1 MLSSVRK
8 GLDVSVAGK
17 ALIAAAAGAGL
28 ALAAAGPASAGGN
41 IFLTGHDTDFHFGF
55 SASAHAALVADLA
68 FVRAG
73 SSLPVLVFDTTGGEL
88 DSALTSLGIAHTT
101 MLPSVVTD
109 ASFNASTFSA
119 IAVASD
125 TSCGG
130 CDLTDAQLAALATHQ
145 AAIGA
150 FVTAGGGVLGL
161 SGAGDATAY
170 AYVPTAAT
178 NAGGNPPVSPYFET
192 AAGTAAGLLP
202 ENGDPTHNF
211 FSTPGTMGLSSAYI
225 VAETLNMDGTP
236 ESVFIQN
243 ATITCTGASCTVTG
257 GVPEASTW
265 MMMLLGFLG
274 LGVAFRKSR
283 NRRRVSFA

>member
-1 MLSSVRK
+1 MSSSTRK
-8 GLDVSVAGK
+8 ALQLSVARK
-17 ALIAAAAGAGL
+17 ALIVAATVAGFG
-28 ALAAAGPASAGGN
+28 LAAAGPAAAAGGN
-41 IFLTGHDTDFHFGF
+41 IFLTGHDTDFHFSF
-55 SASAHAALVADLA
+55 NVATQAVMAADLA

-101 MLPSVVTD
+101 ILPSAVTD
-109 ASFNASTFSA
+109 SMFNASTFSA

-125 TSCGG
+125 VNCGG

-145 AAIGA
+145 TAIGA

-161 SGAGDATAY
+161 AGATDLTAY
-170 AYVPTAAT
+170 AYVPTAAA
-178 NAGGNPPVSPYFET
+178 NAGGNPPPNGFVET
-192 AAGTAAGLLP
+192 AAGLAAGLLA

-211 FSTPGTMGLSSAYI
+211 FPTPGTGGLSSVYQ
-225 VAETLNMDGTP
+225 VAEVNGANV

-274 LGVAFRKSR
+274 LGAVFRKARSSR
-283 NRRRVSFA
+283 KVSFA